1 MFWDGVSGRGGYD
14 PLAHGAKSSSSD
26 TVKGQLWRIQP
37 EAEGAGSPCASLF
50 SGIRD
55 ELEFRL
61 SLGGGKLHYPQFHG
75 CHGLIFLTQTIS
87 VSRSGFYPEFLQ
99 VVKIYFLEEV

>member
-1 MFWDGVSGRGGYD
+1 MFWDGVSGRGGCD

-26 TVKGQLWRIQP
+26 SVKGQLWRIQP
-37 EAEGAGSPCASLF
+37 EAKGAGSPCAPF
-50 SGIRD
+50 SQKSGKSWNSD
-55 ELEFRL
+55 CHLE
-61 SLGGGKLHYPQFHG
+61 GGTCTIQFYG

-87 VSRSGFYPEFLQ
+87 VSRPGFYPEFLQ